1 MAHFY
6 ISTPMASAIAGEPR
20 PVEISLIPQIGV
32 PLGLS
37 LLTIAL
43 GIVLYTQLSRVRS
56 LMDRSFKAL
65 GAGPDRGFDVFIETL
80 VRMSFYVT
88 RLIQPGRLEF
98 YVTATFAVI
107 AAVLLV
113 PLFLYDELPSIP
125 AWPHDMPIHELTFI
139 VIAVAGLLAVLTASS
154 RLTAI
159 IALGIQGFAVAVIFL
174 LFGAPDLS
182 FTQFMVETLSV
193 VILTLV
199 MTRLRLSPS
208 DHRGLGQ
215 KLLDSTIAIA
225 CGTGF
230 ALFLMRATQASFD
243 NRLTDF
249 YNTYSKVIAHG
260 ANVVNVIIVDFRGTD
275 TLGEIAVVM
284 ITGLAIL
291 ALIRIRP
298 AVVLKGPAKTVK
310 KKGART

>member
-1 MAHFY
+1 
-6 ISTPMASAIAGEPR
+6 
-20 PVEISLIPQIGV
+20 
-32 PLGLS
+32 
-37 LLTIAL
+37 
-43 GIVLYTQLSRVRS
+43 
-56 LMDRSFKAL
+56 
-65 GAGPDRGFDVFIETL
+65 
-80 VRMSFYVT
+80 MS
-88 RLIQPGRLEF
+88 
-98 YVTATFAVI
+98 
-107 AAVLLV
+107 
-113 PLFLYDELPSIP
+113 
-125 AWPHDMPIHELTFI
+125 LTFI
-139 VIAVAGLLAVLTASS
+139 AIAVAGLIAVLTASS

-230 ALFLMRATQASFD
+230 ALFLMRATEASFD

-298 AVVLKGPAKTVK
+298 AAAVKGPAKTAK
-310 KKGART
+310 KKGARA